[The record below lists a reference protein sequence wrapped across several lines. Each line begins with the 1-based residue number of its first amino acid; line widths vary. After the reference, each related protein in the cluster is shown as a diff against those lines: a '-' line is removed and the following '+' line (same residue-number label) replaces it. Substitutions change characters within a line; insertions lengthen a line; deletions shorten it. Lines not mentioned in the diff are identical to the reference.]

1 MSAPSISISEAAQ
14 VLRPP
19 QDGMPFCRLNEA
31 EGFDAGPASV
41 STSGDRIS
49 ILEASPDSRIGIDAT
64 GCSVIPGFVDCH
76 THLPFAGWRASE
88 YEMKVT
94 GVPYEEIARQGG
106 GIKSSA
112 EAFASAT
119 DEEVLDQAGLLAQ
132 RMGQVQELG
141 RLLSTRQQTVSLAGR
156 SRLVLPEGFRD
167 FLAVEA
173 GSSLMVVGAAV
184 CVELWQPA
192 AWNAYVTSEMPGFRQ
207 RIDDLTA

>member
-1 MSAPSISISEAAQ
+1 MAAAADLLIGEFVRTLDERFRLAIPPELIDPLLAVGPKL
-14 VLRPP
+14 VLAKER
-19 QDGMPFCRLNEA
+19 
-31 EGFDAGPASV
+31 AGCLS
-41 STSGDRIS
+41 
-49 ILEASPDSRIGIDAT
+49 L
-64 GCSVIPGFVDCH
+64 
-76 THLPFAGWRASE
+76 W
-88 YEMKVT
+88 
-94 GVPYEEIARQGG
+94 
-106 GIKSSA
+106 SSA
-112 EAFASAT
+112 LWKPR
-119 DEEVLDQAGLLAQ
+119 LDAAVDVVRSKLQAGLLAQ

-173 GSSLMVVGAAV
+173 GGSLMVVGAAV